1 MDYSQKKMFELE
13 KKLERRRYREENRKA
28 KRLKRLADREAD
40 EMNQRI
46 ATEEKLLLKTQR
58 KLEAIHLLGELFTRI
73 KVYDI
78 SNLICI
84 LTNNI

>member
-1 MDYSQKKMFELE
+1 MQFELE
-13 KKLERRRYREENRKA
+13 IKLERRKLREGKRKA

-58 KLEAIHLLGELFTRI
+58 KLESIHLLGELFNRI
-73 KVYDI
+73 KVF
-78 SNLICI
+78 
-84 LTNNI
+84 NIITCFIDNR